1 MQGKSNDFMSV
12 HFQATP
18 NFKLYFNIRYF
29 GAHILSDLGIAM
41 ETKIN
46 FKLKCVKQILSS
58 NIIYFHESL

>member
-1 MQGKSNDFMSV
+1 MRISICVFLIGQKVGMQGKSNDFMSV

-41 ETKIN
+41 ETKI
-46 FKLKCVKQILSS
+46 IL
-58 NIIYFHESL
+58 N